1 MVLTR
6 MFRTLLLA
14 TLLLAVLA
22 PAASAREIDVPKRF
36 ATQLERART
45 QTTVP
50 ILLPQTMRS
59 DFRRFFAEGRA
70 TVSAWRFDLAA
81 ARGCNQATACFI
93 AEFKGVR
100 DGKPRARRTIR
111 LDRGRTGY
119 YRPLSCGASCS
130 PPSIEWRERHA
141 LYSIQAKVGKRELVR
156 MANSAIRNG
165 PRLP

>member
-1 MVLTR
+1 MPRSMLLAI
-6 MFRTLLLA
+6 TLLA
-14 TLLLAVLA
+14 IAA
-22 PAASAREIDVPKRF
+22 PAASARTIDVPKRF
-36 ATQLERART
+36 ATQLDRAHA

-50 ILLPQTMRS
+50 ILLPQTMVA
-59 DFRRFFAEGRA
+59 DFRRFFPEGRA
-70 TVSAWRFDLAA
+70 TEDAWRFDLGAV
-81 ARGCNQATACFI
+81 RDCNQATACFI

-100 DGKPRARRTIR
+100 DGKPSGRRTIR
-111 LDRGRTGY
+111 LNRGRTGY

-165 PRLP
+165 PR

>member
-1 MVLTR
+1 MR
-6 MFRTLLLA
+6 RTLLLA
-14 TLLLAVLA
+14 TVLLAVLA

-45 QTTVP
+45 QTTVE

-70 TVSAWRFDLAA
+70 TANAWRFDLAA
-81 ARGCNQATACFI
+81 VRACNQATACFI

-100 DGKPRARRTIR
+100 DGKPSGRRSIR
-111 LDRGRTGY
+111 LNRGRTGY
-119 YRPLSCGASCS
+119 FQPLSCGASCS
-130 PPSIEWRERHA
+130 PATIEWRERHA
-141 LYSIQAKVGKRELVR
+141 LYPIQAKVGKGELVR

>member
-1 MVLTR
+1 MR
-6 MFRTLLLA
+6 RTLLLA

-59 DFRRFFAEGRA
+59 DFRRFFPEGRA
-70 TVSAWRFDLAA
+70 TAGAWRFDLGAV
-81 ARGCNQATACFI
+81 RRCNQATACFI

-100 DGKPRARRTIR
+100 DGRPAGKRTIR
-111 LDRGRTGY
+111 LSRGRTGY
-119 YRPLSCGASCS
+119 YHRGSCGASCT
-130 PPSIEWRERHA
+130 PPSIEWRERHS

-165 PRLP
+165 PR

>member
-1 MVLTR
+1 MR
-6 MFRTLLLA
+6 RPFLLA
-14 TLLLAVLA
+14 ILLLAVLA
-22 PAASAREIDVPKRF
+22 PAATAREIDVPQRF
-36 ATQLERART
+36 AVQLDRAAT

-70 TVSAWRFDLAA
+70 TANAWRFDLAA
-81 ARGCNQATACFI
+81 ARDCNQATACFI
-93 AEFKGVR
+93 AEFKAVEG
-100 DGKPRARRTIR
+100 GKPSGRRTIR
-111 LDRGRTGY
+111 LNRGRTGY
-119 YRPLSCGASCS
+119 FQPMSCGASCS

-141 LYSIQAKVGKRELVR
+141 RYSIQAKVGKGELVR

>member
-1 MVLTR
+1 MR
-6 MFRTLLLA
+6 RSLLVA

-22 PAASAREIDVPKRF
+22 PPASAREIDVPQRF

-70 TVSAWRFDLAA
+70 TANAWRFDLAA
-81 ARGCNQATACFI
+81 ARDCNQATACFI

-100 DGKPRARRTIR
+100 DGKPSGRRTVR
-111 LDRGRTGY
+111 LNRGRTGY
-119 YRPLSCGASCS
+119 YTRGSCGASCS
-130 PPSIEWRERHA
+130 PPSIEWRERHT
-141 LYSIQAKVGKRELVR
+141 LYSIQAKVPKRELIR
-156 MANSAIRNG
+156 MADSAIRNG
-165 PRLP
+165 PR

>member
-1 MVLTR
+1 MR
-6 MFRTLLLA
+6 RTLLLA

-22 PAASAREIDVPKRF
+22 PAASAREIDVPQRF

-70 TVSAWRFDLAA
+70 TADAWRFDLAA
-81 ARGCNQATACFI
+81 AAGCNQATACFI
-93 AEFKGVR
+93 AEFKGV
-100 DGKPRARRTIR
+100 DGGKPSGRRTIR
-111 LDRGRTGY
+111 LNRGRTGY
-119 YRPLSCGASCS
+119 YQPLSCGASCS
-130 PPSIEWRERHA
+130 PPSIEWRERHTR
-141 LYSIQAKVGKRELVR
+141 YSIQAKVGKRELVR